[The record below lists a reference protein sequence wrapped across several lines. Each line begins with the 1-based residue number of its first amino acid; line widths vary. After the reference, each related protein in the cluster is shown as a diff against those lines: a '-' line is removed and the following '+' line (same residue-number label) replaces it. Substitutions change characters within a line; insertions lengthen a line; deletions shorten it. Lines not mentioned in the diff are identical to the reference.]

1 MSRLCAKPTC
11 GETAAFWLDILRED
25 RRVVEHQRES
35 LHGLALC
42 GTHRD
47 RFVVPAGWELEAS
60 IADQQVTESGE
71 TASVVAPH
79 SMPVE
84 ASPERSTSRERPWFL
99 VESASDAP
107 VRPLLV
113 DDGQDADDADD
124 TAELSSGSLLRRAFQ
139 GPDRDDDRA
148 RRADA
153 VRSEDSDDVAVEAD
167 ADDDA
172 RYDRETERAI
182 RSLDAYGTAQLP
194 FPPVDTEVQ
203 ARVS

>member
-11 GETAAFWLDILRED
+11 GETATFWLDILRED
-25 RRVVEHQRES
+25 RRVVEHQSES
-35 LHGLALC
+35 LHGLGLC

-47 RFVVPAGWELEAS
+47 RFVVPSGWELERS
-60 IADQQVTESGE
+60 SADQSVTEPGE
-71 TASVVAPH
+71 AEAVAVAAPR
-79 SMPVE
+79 STPVT
-84 ASPERSTSRERPWFL
+84 SSSERSTSRERPWFL
-99 VESASDAP
+99 VESESDAP

-113 DDGQDADDADD
+113 DDGEDD
-124 TAELSSGSLLRRAFQ
+124 TGDKAELSSGSLLRRAFQ

-148 RRADA
+148 RRADVA
-153 VRSEDSDDVAVEAD
+153 RSDDSDDDDVETEV
-167 ADDDA
+167 DDDE